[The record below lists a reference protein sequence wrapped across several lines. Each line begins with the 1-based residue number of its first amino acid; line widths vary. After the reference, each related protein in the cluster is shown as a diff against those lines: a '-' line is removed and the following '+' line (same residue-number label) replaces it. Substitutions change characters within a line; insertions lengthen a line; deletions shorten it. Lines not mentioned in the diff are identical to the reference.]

1 MVFLRLLPQKRWKKI
16 VLIVFVVFLIAGVI
30 ALAYVGI
37 RISSDVASEIE
48 IINPEG
54 SKSALVIYHP
64 GMTSLM
70 KDVTYAFADGL
81 VSNGWR
87 VEITTPSSEA
97 PTSISGY
104 DLLVLGSPVYG
115 FSLTQTIERHLERI
129 GDLQKTETVAILTA
143 AGAPGESASAMEK
156 AILDSNG
163 TVKEVIVLFGMAP
176 NGGNANSV
184 DLAELAGKEIMP

>member
-1 MVFLRLLPQKRWKKI
+1 MRLLPKKRWKKI

-37 RISSDVASEIE
+37 RISSDVASEME
-48 IINPEG
+48 ILNTEG
-54 SKSALVIYHP
+54 AKKALVIYHP

-97 PTSISGY
+97 PTDISGY

-129 GDLQKTETVAILTA
+129 GDLKKIETIAVLTA
-143 AGAPGESASAMEK
+143 AGAPGESASTMEN

-163 TVKEVIVLFGMAP
+163 TVKEVITLFGMAP
-176 NGGNANSV
+176 NEGDANPV
-184 DLAELAGKEIMP
+184 DLAEQAGKEILT

>member
-129 GDLQKTETVAILTA
+129 GDLKKIETVAILTA
-143 AGAPGESASAMEK
+143 AGAPGESASTMEK

-176 NGGNANSV
+176 NEGDANPV
-184 DLAELAGKEIMP
+184 DLAEQAGKEILT

>member
-1 MVFLRLLPQKRWKKI
+1 MLV
-16 VLIVFVVFLIAGVI
+16 VFVVFLIASVI

-48 IINPEG
+48 ILNPEG
-54 SKSALVIYHP
+54 SKIALVIYHP

-70 KDVTYAFADGL
+70 RDVTYAFADGL

-97 PTSISGY
+97 PTDISGY

-115 FSLTQTIERHLERI
+115 FSLTPTIERYLERI
-129 GDLQKTETVAILTA
+129 GDLQKIETVAILTA
-143 AGAPGESASAMEK
+143 AGAPGESASTMEK

-163 TVKEVIVLFGMAP
+163 TVREVIELFGMAP
-176 NGGNANSV
+176 NEGNANPI
-184 DLAELAGKEIMP
+184 DLAELAGKEILP

>member
-1 MVFLRLLPQKRWKKI
+1 MRLLPQKRWKKI
-16 VLIVFVVFLIAGVI
+16 VLIVLAVFLISGVI

-48 IINPEG
+48 ILNPEG
-54 SKSALVIYHP
+54 SKNAFVIYHP

-87 VEITTPSSEA
+87 VEITTPSSGA
-97 PTSISGY
+97 PTHISGY

-115 FSLTQTIERHLERI
+115 FSLTPTIERHLERI
-129 GDLQKTETVAILTA
+129 GDLKKIETVAILTA
-143 AGAPGESASAMEK
+143 AGAPGESASTMEK

-163 TVKEVIVLFGMAP
+163 TVIDVIVLFGMAP
-176 NGGNANSV
+176 NEGNANPL
-184 DLAELAGKEIMP
+184 DLAEQAGKEILT

>member
-1 MVFLRLLPQKRWKKI
+1 MRLLPQKRWKKI
-16 VLIVFVVFLIAGVI
+16 VLVVFVVFLIAGVI

-48 IINPEG
+48 ILNPEG

-64 GMTSLM
+64 GMTSVM

-81 VSNGWR
+81 ISNGWR
-87 VEITTPSSEA
+87 AEITTPSSEA
-97 PTSISGY
+97 PTDISGY

-115 FSLTQTIERHLERI
+115 FSLTPTIKRHLERI
-129 GDLQKTETVAILTA
+129 GDLQKIETVAILTA
-143 AGAPGESASAMEK
+143 AGAPGESASTMEK

-163 TVKEVIVLFGMAP
+163 TVIDVIVLFGMAP
-176 NGGNANSV
+176 NEGNANPL
-184 DLAELAGKEIMP
+184 DLAEQAGKEIMP

>member
-1 MVFLRLLPQKRWKKI
+1 MRLLPQKRWKKI
-16 VLIVFVVFLIAGVI
+16 VLIVVVVFLIAGAI
-30 ALAYVGI
+30 ALAFVGI
-37 RISSDVASEIE
+37 RISSDGASEIE
-48 IINPEG
+48 SLNTEG
-54 SKSALVIYHP
+54 SKSALLIYHP

-97 PTSISGY
+97 PTDISGY

-129 GDLQKTETVAILTA
+129 GDLKKIETVAVLTA
-143 AGAPGESASAMEK
+143 AGAPGESASTMEK
-156 AILDSNG
+156 VILNSNG

-176 NGGNANSV
+176 NEGNANPV
-184 DLAELAGKEIMP
+184 DLAEQAGKEILT

>member
-1 MVFLRLLPQKRWKKI
+1 LPQKRWKKI
-16 VLIVFVVFLIAGVI
+16 VLIVFAAFFIAGVI

-48 IINPEG
+48 ILNTEG
-54 SKSALVIYHP
+54 SKKALVIYHP

-97 PTSISGY
+97 PTDISGY

-129 GDLQKTETVAILTA
+129 GDLKKIETVAVLTA
-143 AGAPGESASAMEK
+143 AGAPGESASTMEN

-176 NGGNANSV
+176 NEGDANPV
-184 DLAELAGKEIMP
+184 DLAEQAGKEILT

>member
-1 MVFLRLLPQKRWKKI
+1 VRLLPQKRWKKI
-16 VLIVFVVFLIAGVI
+16 VLIVFAAFFIAGVI

-48 IINPEG
+48 ILNTEG
-54 SKSALVIYHP
+54 SKKALVIYHP

-97 PTSISGY
+97 PTDISGY

-129 GDLQKTETVAILTA
+129 GDLKKIETIAVLTA
-143 AGAPGESASAMEK
+143 AGAPGESASTMEN

-163 TVKEVIVLFGMAP
+163 TVKEVITLFGMAP
-176 NGGNANSV
+176 NEGDANPV
-184 DLAELAGKEIMP
+184 DLAEQAGKEILT

>member
-1 MVFLRLLPQKRWKKI
+1 MRLLPQKRWKKI
-16 VLIVFVVFLIAGVI
+16 VLVVFVVFLIAGVI

-48 IINPEG
+48 ILNPEG

-64 GMTSLM
+64 GMTSVM

-81 VSNGWR
+81 ISNGWR
-87 VEITTPSSEA
+87 AEITTPSSEA
-97 PTSISGY
+97 PTNISGY

-115 FSLTQTIERHLERI
+115 FSLTPTIKRHLERI
-129 GDLQKTETVAILTA
+129 GDLQKIETVAILTA
-143 AGAPGESASAMEK
+143 AGAPGESASTMEK

-176 NGGNANSV
+176 NEGDANPV
-184 DLAELAGKEIMP
+184 DLAEQAGKEILT

>member
-1 MVFLRLLPQKRWKKI
+1 MRLLPQKRWKKI

-54 SKSALVIYHP
+54 SQSALVIYHP

-87 VEITTPSSEA
+87 AEITTPSSEA
-97 PTSISGY
+97 PTDISGY

-115 FSLTQTIERHLERI
+115 FTILPTIERQLARM
-129 GDLQKTETVAILTA
+129 GDLKKIGTVGILTA
-143 AGAPGESASAMEK
+143 AGAPGDSASTMEK
-156 AILDSNG
+156 AILNSNG
-163 TVKEVIVLFGMAP
+163 TVKKVIVLFGMAP
-176 NGGNANSV
+176 NEGDLSAV
-184 DLAELAGKEIMP
+184 YLAEQAGKEILP

>member
-1 MVFLRLLPQKRWKKI
+1 MRLLPQKRWKKI
-16 VLIVFVVFLIAGVI
+16 VLVVFVVFLIAGVI

-97 PTSISGY
+97 PTDISGY

-115 FSLTQTIERHLERI
+115 FSLTPTIERHLERI
-129 GDLQKTETVAILTA
+129 GDLKKIETVAILTA
-143 AGAPGESASAMEK
+143 AGAPGESASTMEK

-176 NGGNANSV
+176 NEGDANPV
-184 DLAELAGKEIMP
+184 DLAEQAGKEIMP